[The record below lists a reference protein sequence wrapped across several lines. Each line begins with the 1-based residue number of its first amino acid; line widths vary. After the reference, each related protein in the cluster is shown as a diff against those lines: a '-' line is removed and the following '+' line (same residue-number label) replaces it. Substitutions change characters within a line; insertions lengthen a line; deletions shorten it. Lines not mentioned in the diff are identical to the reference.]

1 MWVAQQSSS
10 LAATVKR
17 YPCASLPRQCGVGL
31 PDPHQLGNSL
41 RSRSSGLGLP
51 GVSSWSSDHCFS
63 QEVFGNVMQTSSK
76 GSCGGYPDPSSAL
89 GPFLH
94 HTAIPNGYQLSLA
107 ICIHSKVSPGEYA
120 EQAHDKLIPSALV
133 FSSIILTVESWQHY
147 NSDST
152 LRLKGKLRFFR
163 MQLACKW
170 IGQSF
175 YEAFSSFYDMKI
187 VKCRFSMWLL
197 LKKNHQKGQRFGD
210 KGKQSILFH
219 GNNFNQNRNQQNSHL
234 EMISS
239 LWEKLTLLLLFKPL
253 GNKLFGWLVKIYSF
267 FKYIYFYLFGCI
279 GS

>member
-1 MWVAQQSSS
+1 M
-10 LAATVKR
+10 R
-17 YPCASLPRQCGVGL
+17 RIPRSFQCPGT
-31 PDPHQLGNSL
+31 PPAPHS
-41 RSRSSGLGLP
+41 
-51 GVSSWSSDHCFS
+51 HS
-63 QEVFGNVMQTSSK
+63 QWL
-76 GSCGGYPDPSSAL
+76 SAL
-89 GPFLH
+89 TCYLH
-94 HTAIPNGYQLSLA
+94 L
-107 ICIHSKVSPGEYA
+107 HSKVSPGEYS

-152 LRLKGKLRFFR
+152 LCLKGKLRFFR

-170 IGQSF
+170 IGQSL
-175 YEAFSSFYDMKI
+175 YEDFSSFYDMKI

-219 GNNFNQNRNQQNSHL
+219 GNNFNQNQNRQNSHL

-253 GNKLFGWLVKIYSF
+253 GNKLMGWLVKIYSF
-267 FKYIYFYLFGCI
+267 FLMYLFLFIWLHWVLVAARRIFIALFRIFHCGTWSLVAAR
-279 GS
+279 GSAVAVMHRLSCSMACGI